1 MRQMKIAYKWTNE
14 YCLKRDKVKLLK
26 SRQMKVAYIEK
37 NEVDCN
43 ETNEIAYKCT
53 NEYCLNGDKVKLL
66 KKTN

>member
-1 MRQMKIAYKWTNE
+1 
-14 YCLKRDKVKLLK
+14 
-26 SRQMKVAYIEK
+26 MKVAYIEK

-66 KKTN
+66 KKKN

>member
-1 MRQMKIAYKWTNE
+1 M
-14 YCLKRDKVKLLK
+14 LLT
-26 SRQMKVAYIEK
+26 SRQMNVAYIEK

-66 KKTN
+66 KRRQ